1 MHEAVTPA
9 RVRAIGCVAA
19 AALAASRGA
28 SRALTEFP
36 DSPYRLAAG
45 ELIWIGAHG
54 ALHPRAVF
62 VDQPI
67 SGDALLFAGVTPWRP
82 PVQDISPRL
91 AGAGLAMLA
100 RDLAGVGAPRG
111 VALMMIGVDP
121 PFPLAARAAEAEALA
136 AACSRASYAAF
147 IAAAARLIGV
157 GSGLTPSGDDFVG
170 GALFAL
176 RLLHPHDRG
185 WRDAA
190 RDLSALA
197 TRRTH
202 VISATL
208 LGDLAS
214 GRSFAPLHDLLN
226 AAANDGDLGTLRRH
240 AAELTQIGHSS
251 GWDML
256 AGLCAGVTG
265 RVKFH

>member
-1 MHEAVTPA
+1 MPEIDARA

-19 AALAASRGA
+19 RALAATRGA
-28 SRALTEFP
+28 SCALTEFP
-36 DSPYRLAAG
+36 VSPYRMAG
-45 ELIWIGAHG
+45 RELIWIGARG

-62 VDQPI
+62 VDPPI
-67 SGDALLFAGVTPWRP
+67 AGDALLSAGVTPWRP
-82 PVQDISPRL
+82 PVQDVSPTR

-111 VALMMIGVDP
+111 IALMMIGAEP
-121 PFPLAARAAEAEALA
+121 PFPLAARAPDAEALA
-136 AACSRASYAAF
+136 AACARPSYAAF
-147 IAAAARLIGV
+147 ITAAARLIGV
-157 GSGLTPSGDDFVG
+157 GGGLTPSGDDFVG

-176 RLLHPHDRG
+176 RLLHPNDRG

-190 RDLSALA
+190 RDLCALA

-214 GRSFAPLHDLLN
+214 GRSFAPLHGLLH
-226 AAANDGDLGTLRRH
+226 AASTGGDLHTLRRH
-240 AAELTQIGHSS
+240 AAELTQIGHCS

-256 AGLCAGVTG
+256 AGLFAGVTG